1 MTRRFEAGPVLV
13 IVGAVVLIV
22 SLFLDWFEPGVTAWT
37 VFEALDLVLVA
48 LGLAALVAALGL
60 VLPENAVLDRRWL
73 PPLVV
78 AVIVVVASQI
88 IDSPPAVSGGDA
100 EGGAWLALGAAAAML
115 LGVVLTF
122 SRVHLAVT
130 VEGRDVRRRVAAV
143 DAREEEPEPSEEVAP
158 APEEKPEPDPLATQ
172 PMPPTARPDRPDR
185 PPAPWE
191 RLGGLGAP
199 TPAETPAEAE
209 ADKDDPGRGGA

>member
-1 MTRRFEAGPVLV
+1 MKRRFEAGPVLV
-13 IVGAVVLIV
+13 IVGAIVLIV

-37 VFEALDLVLVA
+37 VFEVLDLVLA
-48 LGLAALVAALGL
+48 AIGLAALVAALGL
-60 VLPENAVLDRRWL
+60 VFPENAALDRRWL

-78 AVIVVVASQI
+78 MVIVVVASQI
-88 IDSPPAVSGGDA
+88 IDPPPTVSGGDA

-115 LGVVLTF
+115 LGVVVTF

-143 DAREEEPEPSEEVAP
+143 DAREEEPEPSDEVEP
-158 APEEKPEPDPLATQ
+158 APEEKPSEDPLATQ
-172 PMPPTARPDRPDR
+172 PLPPSARPEREEPAR

-191 RLGGLGAP
+191 RLGAP
-199 TPAETPAEAE
+199 TPAETPAD